1 MAVININIDF
11 KNYTS
16 HPQLVEALSPAF
28 NALAG
33 DTVDFQ
39 VHLNTFY
46 KMLYSDFLVLVTT
59 TVVHLRAKDILIK
72 GGIHCDYEDAKSQY
86 ASRVNFFKLLD
97 LEYEETFQRKPSIG
111 KFTEILPYDKTN
123 LNIVS
128 ENIRRVLITNLDVV
142 REVQELLN
150 YCLSEIMDNVVNH
163 SALPIKYSGN
173 GWCCSQLFKSSN
185 EIRLI
190 ICDTG
195 VGIHKALT
203 EHPDSKFKTLSEE
216 QSLELCTQ
224 KGVTNSEGMGFGL
237 YATSEFIKENGGEM
251 IIYSG
256 NHYSHTLEGNLS
268 VCKGN
273 YWQGTFVYLRVNTN
287 IPVDYKRIMPEG
299 NTLPNDYQFYIDKDK
314 EINDDL
320 W

>member
-28 NALAG
+28 NASLE

-39 VHLNTFY
+39 VYLNTYY

-59 TVVHLRAKDILIK
+59 TVVHLRERGILVT
-72 GGIHCDYEDAKSQY
+72 GNVHCNYNDAKTQY
-86 ASRVNFFKLLD
+86 ASRVNFFKLLG
-97 LEYEETFQRKPSIG
+97 LEYEENFKRKPSAG
-111 KFTEILPYDKTN
+111 KFTEIIHYDKDN
-123 LNIVS
+123 WDAVS
-128 ENIRRVLITNLDVV
+128 TDIRRVLITNIDVV
-142 REVQELLN
+142 KDVQQLLN
-150 YCLSEIMDNVVNH
+150 YCLCEIMDNVVNH
-163 SALPIKYSGN
+163 SALPVKYSGN

-195 VGIHKALT
+195 VGIHNALT
-203 EHPDSKFKTLSEE
+203 QHPNSKFKTLTEE

-237 YATSEFIKENGGEM
+237 FATSEFIKENGGEM

-256 NHYSHTLEGNLS
+256 NHYSHTLEGSLS

-273 YWQGTFVYLRVNTN
+273 YWQGTFVYLKVNTN

-299 NTLPNDYQFYIDKDK
+299 NTLPDDYEFFVDKDK